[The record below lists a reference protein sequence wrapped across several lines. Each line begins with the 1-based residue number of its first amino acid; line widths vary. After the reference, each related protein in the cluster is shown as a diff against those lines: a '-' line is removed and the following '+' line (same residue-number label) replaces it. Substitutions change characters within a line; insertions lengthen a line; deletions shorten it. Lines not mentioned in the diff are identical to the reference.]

1 MDQSGNSELADLADA
16 SGNTPEAQSGS
27 ASFQKQR
34 KQDSRQR
41 MFAAAFHSFSENGYA
56 LASVEDIASRAG
68 VSRMTFYRHFRGKS
82 DIASE
87 LYRRAVARHAPL
99 LLRIRDAD
107 WRDHRVVHDWLRDMF
122 ETDHA
127 NRLLLRVFNQASAVD
142 QDFTKQA
149 QAHLGTLIIAL
160 GEKIPAFALRADHP
174 DDRRRWLEAWL
185 LIYEIL
191 DQSNHAA
198 LDSGVASDP
207 LMLDILADQF
217 LAFVVTE

>member
-1 MDQSGNSELADLADA
+1 MDESGNPELADSADA
-16 SGNTPEAQSGS
+16 SGNLPEAQSGS

-41 MFAAAFHSFSENGYA
+41 MFAAAFHCFSEKGYS
-56 LASVEDIASRAG
+56 LVSVEDIASRAG
-68 VSRMTFYRHFRGKS
+68 VSRMTFYRHFRGKG

-87 LYRRAVARHAPL
+87 LYRRAVARSAPH

-107 WRDHRVVHDWLRDMF
+107 WRDYHVIRGWLRDLF
-122 ETDHA
+122 ESDHA

-142 QDFTKQA
+142 PDFTRQA
-149 QAHLGTLIIAL
+149 QEHLGILIVAL
-160 GEKIPAFALRADHP
+160 GEKIPAFAVRA

-207 LMLDILADQF
+207 IMLDILTDQF
-217 LAFVVTE
+217 LAFVGK